1 MINHSCIGGIL
12 TAAMMG
18 LVGNSMAQ
26 MWNDGLG
33 GLNFQHVL
41 GASYPASWGIIQF
54 VLAANSPQ
62 AAVSFYYLFYNS
74 IWTTMLLGSEWSS
87 YAQKRKFL
95 RVSSPQGQQ
104 RQTYRL
110 QIPYAYSISL
120 LVAMI
125 LLHWLISQSIFLA
138 NSSYYYR
145 GEQIQPTSAEAGG
158 AYPEF
163 TVGVSYIGVFF
174 AIILAG
180 SMVLALLING
190 FRRYNPNMPLAGSC
204 SAAISAACH
213 PPPDDTDAALSA
225 IGWGVIES
233 DSQSSPFGHC
243 CFTNHKAEAPVVGA
257 LYS

>member
-1 MINHSCIGGIL
+1 
-12 TAAMMG
+12 MG
-18 LVGNSMAQ
+18 SMNSMTQ
-26 MWNDGLG
+26 MWSDGLG
-33 GLNFQHVL
+33 DLNFQHVL
-41 GASYPASWGIIQF
+41 GGSTSWGIVQF

-62 AAVSFYYLFYNS
+62 AAVSLYYLFYNS

-87 YAQKRKFL
+87 YAQKNKFL

-110 QIPYAYSISL
+110 QIPYAYSITL

-138 NSSYYYR
+138 NTSYYHR
-145 GEQIQPTSAEAGG
+145 GEQIRPVGAEAYDR
-158 AYPEF
+158 YPEF
-163 TVGVSYIGVFF
+163 TIGISGIGVFF
-174 AIILAG
+174 ATILA
-180 SMVLALLING
+180 SLMLMALFING
-190 FRRYNPNMPLAGSC
+190 FRRYSPNMPLAGGC
-204 SAAISAACH
+204 SAVISAACH

-233 DSQSSPFGHC
+233 ESASGFGHC
-243 CFTNHKAEAPVVGA
+243 CFTSYNTKRPVVGE